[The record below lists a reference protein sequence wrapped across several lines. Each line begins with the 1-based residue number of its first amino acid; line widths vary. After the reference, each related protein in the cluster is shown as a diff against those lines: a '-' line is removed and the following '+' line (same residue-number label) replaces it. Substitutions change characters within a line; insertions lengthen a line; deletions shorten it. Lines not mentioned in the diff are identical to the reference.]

1 MKKGY
6 TKKIKKGGC
15 GCSGTTPL
23 MTGGRRKRRQSK
35 KLMKGGDTLGPASL
49 TNYDPSNAFT
59 YPLNTFNNDPIA
71 PSALIDTRQL
81 PNSAFFFGGRRRSL
95 RKRKGRRSRRSY
107 RKLIKGGDQ
116 FLQSYNANSLSNFA
130 TNSSAGSL
138 IGAEIISGKP
148 ITGLDQQPLDTN
160 KPFI

>member
-15 GCSGTTPL
+15 GCSGTTPI
-23 MTGGRRKRRQSK
+23 MTGGARKRRQSK
-35 KLMKGGDTLGPASL
+35 KLMKGGNTLGPASL
-49 TNYDPSNAFT
+49 TNYDPSNEFT
-59 YPLNTFNNDPIA
+59 YSLNTFNNDPTA
-71 PSALIDTRQL
+71 PASLIDTRQL
-81 PNSAFFFGGRRRSL
+81 PNSAFFSGGRRRSI
-95 RKRKGRRSRRSY
+95 RKRKGTRSRRSY

-116 FLQSYNANSLSNFA
+116 FIQSYNVNSLSNFA

-138 IGAEIISGKP
+138 IGAEIVSGNP
-148 ITGLDQQPLDTN
+148 ITGLDQQSLELN